1 MPRPFHLLIP
11 GVAPRLQA
19 WEDIQ
24 SRLHHDASVKPRPA
38 VTLSRSFGCEGF
50 PIAERVKADLEKLSG
65 EPWNIYD
72 KTLLEEVQKE
82 EGVSIRVMQNL
93 GLTASRL
100 ERLGLAPA
108 EYYEQVR
115 AFDRMRQHIV
125 QVATGGNAIIVGRGG
140 AVLCQAL
147 KNCFHF
153 RVDAPF
159 EWRASSMA
167 ARLQLP
173 LGEAEDFVRANSQRR
188 DDFVK
193 SQLGADPTDVL
204 RYDAVFNNARHG
216 VAEIAAAITAYV
228 QAGWSFS
235 ESKPTP

>member
-1 MPRPFHLLIP
+1 MPRPFHVLIP

-24 SRLHHDASVKPRPA
+24 SRLHHETSVKPRPT

-65 EPWNIYD
+65 EPWNVYD
-72 KTLLEEVQKE
+72 KTLLEAVQKE
-82 EGVSIRVMQNL
+82 EGVSLRVMQNL

-140 AVLCQAL
+140 AVLCRAL
-147 KNCFHF
+147 SNCFHF
-153 RVDAPF
+153 RIDAPF
-159 EWRASSMA
+159 EWRVSSLAS
-167 ARLQLP
+167 RLQLP
-173 LGEAEDFVRANSQRR
+173 RAEAADFVLANTQRR
-188 DDFVK
+188 DEFVK
-193 SQLGADPTDVL
+193 SQLSADPTEFL

-216 VAEIAAAITAYV
+216 VAEIASAITAYV
-228 QAGWSFS
+228 KAGWSF
-235 ESKPTP
+235 TP